1 MVANLKYINYLLMG
15 MTNLFAENLKLL
27 DNPLSEGSQYYE
39 KSKINDALGVIDV
52 QDLVEEFNQTNE

>member
-1 MVANLKYINYLLMG
+1 MG